1 MNIESRIIRLLIET
15 FTEECIEEINKQKHP
30 DPADVFN
37 FGLAS
42 ADAAV
47 RRTKT
52 KWIEK
57 LRQEIKKEDNEKIF

>member
-1 MNIESRIIRLLIET
+1 MKLEETVIKLLIES
-15 FTEECIEEINKQKHP
+15 FAEECIEEINNMKHP
-30 DPADVFN
+30 EVTDVFN

-57 LRQEIKKEDNEKIF
+57 LKKQSGNYAND

>member
-1 MNIESRIIRLLIET
+1 MKIEDRVIKILIEA
-15 FTEECIEEINKQKHP
+15 FTEECLETIAQQKHP
-30 DPADVFN
+30 EPTDLFN

-52 KWIEK
+52 KWIDK
-57 LRQEIKKEDNEKIF
+57 LNKQIDNDVNN